1 LTRELNDIRY
11 KLGEM
16 AEKESLRLFR
26 MARRAEAK
34 GVSRETIKAIREE
47 AFSLAQNYATYPE
60 RLLMWNAKTE
70 LKYAFCGERLK
81 HHYITVNEDNKIV
94 KEEWK

>member
-1 LTRELNDIRY
+1 
-11 KLGEM
+11 M

>member
-1 LTRELNDIRY
+1 MTRELNDIRY
-11 KLGEM
+11 KLSEM

-34 GVSRETIKAIREE
+34 GVSKETINAIREE
-47 AFSLAQNYATYPE
+47 AHSLAKNYTTYPE
-60 RLLMWNAKTE
+60 RLLRWNAKTE

-81 HHYITVNEDNKIV
+81 HHYITVNGDNEIV